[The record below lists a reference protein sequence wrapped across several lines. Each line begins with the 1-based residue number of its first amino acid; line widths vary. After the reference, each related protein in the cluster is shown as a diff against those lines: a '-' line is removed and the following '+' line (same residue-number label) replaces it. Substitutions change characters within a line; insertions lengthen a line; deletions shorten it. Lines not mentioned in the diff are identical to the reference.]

1 MCLFVYAF
9 VHLQTSHVRIVVTG
23 QRLNSKVYF
32 YREIRIKMYDV
43 LNVANVVDRDASRD
57 IYVLQT
63 YFRISR

>member
-43 LNVANVVDRDASRD
+43 LNVANVFDRDAS
-57 IYVLQT
+57 T
-63 YFRISR
+63 